1 MLLKL
6 SRVYCCSPLL
16 QLEHVGACGFLP
28 DACKFAMCLP
38 SWLWVCKCKLCMHVC
53 HVFTIMAFP
62 SFSSMLC
69 QSSWQSQ
76 DYLALIFSEIFS
88 QLLKP
93 RTIFLSQSSQALGN
107 LFSSPGKSLEADVPI
122 KHEKHSRKA
131 SEAQVILISSTFRH
145 CCNVTHIF
153 KIGT

>member
-6 SRVYCCSPLL
+6 SRVYCCTPLL
-16 QLEHVGACGFLP
+16 QLEHVHVDSFLMHASLP
-28 DACKFAMCLP
+28 CVYPHGSGHACLP
-38 SWLWVCKCKLCMHVC
+38 CVHSHGFAKLLKHV
-53 HVFTIMAFP
+53 
-62 SFSSMLC
+62 SMLC

-76 DYLALIFSEIFS
+76 DYLALIFSRIFS

-93 RTIFLSQSSQALGN
+93 LSLTV
-107 LFSSPGKSLEADVPI
+107 FSSPGKSLEADVPI